1 MPSEVVPEA
10 PTISAATVAED
21 AAPAPVFEEEQL
33 VIEEVAVASSA
44 FPGASNSLV
53 DARGV
58 PQELTGNNQ

>member
-10 PTISAATVAED
+10 PTISAATAAED
-21 AAPAPVFEEEQL
+21 SAPAPVFEEEQL

-44 FPGASNSLV
+44 FPGASNFLV

-58 PQELTGNNQ
+58 PQELTGNHQ

>member
-10 PTISAATVAED
+10 PSDSAAPAAED
-21 AAPAPVFEEEQL
+21 AASAAAFEEEQL

-58 PQELTGNNQ
+58 PQDLAGNR

>member
-10 PTISAATVAED
+10 PTISAAED

-58 PQELTGNNQ
+58 PQELTGNHK